1 MEFILETV
9 KDTWARIA
17 LLWWIPSFLI
27 VPIQC
32 ACTWFYLS
40 WIVVIFTRETWCL
53 PYLYIIDTTHCSAY
67 SKLNFAIANFRVTLA
82 FQIHCFSFLKCLFKS
97 FCVAQPP
104 SFFLTFL
111 SITFFNKAFLIRRV
125 SCSIILWFWWP
136 MSAFLIEKISR
147 WTRCIRS
154 KQGRLYRI
162 EPVILHQNPIWHVLT
177 NQIR

>member
-1 MEFILETV
+1 MKLIFGFGYPGLLDWLWLHCWLRMEFILETV

-32 ACTWFYLS
+32 AYTWFYLS

-111 SITFFNKAFLIRRV
+111 SITFFIRRSSSEESV
-125 SCSIILWFWWP
+125 VP
-136 MSAFLIEKISR
+136 
-147 WTRCIRS
+147 
-154 KQGRLYRI
+154 
-162 EPVILHQNPIWHVLT
+162 
-177 NQIR
+177 